1 MLAYRK
7 SLCYNLQGSTWK
19 KRIFR
24 EKSHVLTYRPWRIR
38 QDHSH
43 GSFAF
48 WEWSDKTPR
57 THIYLG
63 PPREFFYR
71 HRSSPSLLPCEV
83 LAGCGRPRILS
94 LRTSME
100 MTSAMELSLEQIRK
114 EAVDLVRL
122 TLIYFG
128 LICSMCFIFDKN
140 RFSSVLYFDLTNAG
154 EHLYGGSVCLP

>member
-1 MLAYRK
+1 
-7 SLCYNLQGSTWK
+7 
-19 KRIFR
+19 
-24 EKSHVLTYRPWRIR
+24 
-38 QDHSH
+38 
-43 GSFAF
+43 
-48 WEWSDKTPR
+48 
-57 THIYLG
+57 
-63 PPREFFYR
+63 
-71 HRSSPSLLPCEV
+71 
-83 LAGCGRPRILS
+83 
-94 LRTSME
+94 ME